1 VCNRVWRQENL
12 HLVLNNKGNKMALHW
27 NLSKIA
33 DYEKV
38 CLNADGSV
46 SAKTETIIW
55 ATMTVQLGKITES
68 NYQEFFVR
76 LDFGNRLRSWGYDL
90 TEEDIKAHIG
100 LTTNV
105 IDEPWSKYQKH
116 IMGLYMDAH
125 RFAPKRK
132 KVAR

>member
-1 VCNRVWRQENL
+1 
-12 HLVLNNKGNKMALHW
+12 MALNW
-27 NLSKIA
+27 NLGKIK
-33 DYEKV
+33 DWEKV

-46 SAKTETIIW
+46 SARTETIIW
-55 ATMTVQLGKITES
+55 ATMTVQLGQITEK
-68 NYQEFFVR
+68 NWQEFFVR
-76 LDFGNRLRSWGYDL
+76 LDFGNRLRSWGYTL
-90 TEEDIKAHIG
+90 TEEDIKDHIG

-105 IDEPWSKYQKH
+105 IDEPWSKYMKH